1 MTKSLIV
8 TLILW
13 IAEVFLIAVLVSDQW
28 LTNMQDAED
37 RMIIEYLGADND
49 RRIRDE
55 ANAVFNVLLVETGIQ
70 RNVYHFFIPTVAE
83 REKSVG
89 FEHFGQTD
97 YFPLVQ
103 SKLDVLFGTFY
114 QSLRRF
120 FLLLSWWPFLIA
132 VVIPSAVDGLVQR
145 KIKQSNFDYSSPLA
159 HRYSFYAVIGI
170 VYLLLLGLTFPFPI
184 PPQAMPMACV
194 GIAFAMNV
202 YFAHTQKRV

>member
-1 MTKSLIV
+1 MTKSLFV
-8 TLILW
+8 TFILW
-13 IAEVFLIAVLVSDQW
+13 IAEVFLVAVLVSDRW
-28 LTNMQDAED
+28 LTDMQDTED
-37 RMIIEYLGADND
+37 RMIVEYLGADHD
-49 RRIRDE
+49 RRIREE
-55 ANAVFNVLLVETGIQ
+55 ATSVFNALLVQTGIQ
-70 RNVYHFFIPTVAE
+70 QNVYHFFIPTTAE

-97 YFPLVQ
+97 YFPFVQ

-114 QSLRRF
+114 QSLRRL

-132 VVIPSAVDGLVQR
+132 SVIPSAVDGLIQR

-184 PPQAMPMACV
+184 PPQAMPIACV
-194 GIAFAMNV
+194 GIALAMNI